1 MGEGL
6 GGRLMAKAL
15 DDIGAVVGFVALGV
29 ATLGVGSAL
38 AAGFSLSAALST
50 AAATTIAGIGVSAGT
65 LFAASIGLSFAGS
78 LLAPKPRA
86 PEVSV
91 ATADRLQVS
100 INLRTPR
107 LMVFGST
114 AMGTDLRDQEIS
126 GDQAWVHRFILC
138 ASHRV
143 HAIREVWLD
152 GTLAWTVTG
161 GVQGGFAGF
170 LQITPVLE
178 GSAANAIN
186 IGTRMGSSRRYTGC
200 AYVYA
205 AFKITKNGNTD
216 SPFAA
221 SITSRMTIV
230 GDGALFYDP
239 RLDSTVPGGSG
250 PKRADD
256 QSTWSWDVN
265 AARNPA
271 LCLLWYLLGWRV
283 QNPSSGQW
291 LLMVGKG
298 VPPERIDLES
308 FITAANLCDEPVAKS
323 GGGTEPRYRC
333 DGVFSEGDD
342 LQLVTENLKATMN
355 ALLDDVGGKL
365 RLVVLHNDLGAPI
378 GSLTTADVLG
388 EFSWLQTPP
397 LQDTINVIRGGYTDP
412 SAASLYQLVD
422 YPQVAVSSPDGIE
435 RAQTINLPLV
445 QSPSQAQ
452 RLAKQRLQ
460 RSLYPGMFTAV
471 FQATA
476 WKFQKGDVVRFTF
489 LPLGWSEKLFRIA
502 DLTIQVDG
510 TVPMVLREEHADVY
524 AWDASD
530 APAVQAAAPTVYDAS
545 LWPITRA
552 IAALEGDLAAL
563 GAESYTFYLT
573 NDTIQLPAAHD
584 GTVSSYALAQG
595 DFVIEQPA
603 GTDVSGDFVLS
614 VVANPQGL
622 TFAGSGMHYAWT
634 GGFDPGEDGA
644 AVTLRA
650 VGTGAHAGISFDQV
664 VTLTKSR
671 AAQDGVSP
679 PLVQVAAEPRTFRI
693 DAAGAIAVQTT
704 TIRVTR
710 QNTDTDPLFTVVDRN
725 GTVVLGPNASAAAI
739 GATVHFD
746 SSDALT
752 LTMLSAQFANW
763 IAGFPERETFSVR
776 VECGGAT
783 DSVTVFASR
792 DGATGAAATPFPLAT
807 SGAIVVDG
815 AKATKT
821 GASGWDASVRSTV
834 GYTGDVAASA
844 RISGPAPIAMIA
856 LNTDPTTN
864 DSYDTLDFAMQRH
877 GDLNT
882 WTVVEGS
889 SISATVATST
899 SDSDV
904 PLIRREGTKIR
915 YYLNGALVYTHAGDV
930 DPTAPLYFDSSLYRT
945 GTKLEAM
952 LFGATGAPGASAPL
966 LKTQWS
972 IDGATSWHDSFF
984 GADRY
989 YRQSNDN
996 GANWGPAVLGV
1007 GEAGTNGEYSST
1019 VYKWSAT
1026 VPAAPPNGTGDP
1038 PAGWTDDPGS
1048 TGTGYLFQAKAR
1060 FRRDGATL
1068 TQLTNWGKP
1077 VRISGTPGTSPY
1089 ALALTTNTLTI
1100 EASYAG
1106 VTKSGQLPRTVG
1118 VQLVQGT
1125 TDVLAAAVITA
1136 TPSSGAIAASY
1147 AGGAISVSQADA
1159 PGYID
1164 VAATIGG
1171 SAVASARIEVKRPL
1185 DAPPP
1190 QSQSSASQDVL
1201 QDIASSASYVGA
1213 HVSVTLRAN
1222 GSGQLIAQG
1231 GCNYTVASPGTG
1243 VWSWRAGASFAYRS
1257 AGGGAWSYTSE
1268 VVGLTAQSVAES
1280 DPVAGSV
1287 SITPTTISGLSAGA
1301 LYEVGLAVRKSF
1313 GSTPDGIGVT
1323 LDGGFS
1329 VTQ

>member
-15 DDIGAVVGFVALGV
+15 KTIGAVVGFVALGV

-65 LFAASIGLSFAGS
+65 LFAASIGLSLAGS

-710 QNTDTDPLFTVVDRN
+710 QNTDTNPLFTVVNRN

-752 LTMLSAQFANW
+752 LTMSSAQFANW

-792 DGATGAAATPFPLAT
+792 DGAT
-807 SGAIVVDG
+807 
-815 AKATKT
+815 
-821 GASGWDASVRSTV
+821 
-834 GYTGDVAASA
+834 
-844 RISGPAPIAMIA
+844 
-856 LNTDPTTN
+856 
-864 DSYDTLDFAMQRH
+864 
-877 GDLNT
+877 
-882 WTVVEGS
+882 
-889 SISATVATST
+889 
-899 SDSDV
+899 
-904 PLIRREGTKIR
+904 
-915 YYLNGALVYTHAGDV
+915 
-930 DPTAPLYFDSSLYRT
+930 
-945 GTKLEAM
+945 
-952 LFGATGAPGASAPL
+952 GASAPL

-1068 TQLTNWGKP
+1068 TQLTNWGEP

-1231 GCNYTVASPGTG
+1231 GCSYTVAPPGTG
-1243 VWSWRAGASFAYRS
+1243 VRTWRAGASFAYRPAS
-1257 AGGGAWSYTSE
+1257 GGAWSYTAE
-1268 VVGLTAQSVAES
+1268 VAGLTAQSDPFN
-1280 DPVAGSV
+1280 DPVAGTV
-1287 SITPTTISGLSAGA
+1287 AIGATTIGGLTAGA
-1301 LYEVGLAVRKSF
+1301 LYEVGLALRRSF
-1313 GSTPDGIGVT
+1313 GSTPDGTGVSI
-1323 LDGGFS
+1323 DGGFA